1 MNDIYQG
8 ISNRKI
14 ILYNLAFFGHDL

>member
-14 ILYNLAFFGHDL
+14 ILYNLAFIGNDL